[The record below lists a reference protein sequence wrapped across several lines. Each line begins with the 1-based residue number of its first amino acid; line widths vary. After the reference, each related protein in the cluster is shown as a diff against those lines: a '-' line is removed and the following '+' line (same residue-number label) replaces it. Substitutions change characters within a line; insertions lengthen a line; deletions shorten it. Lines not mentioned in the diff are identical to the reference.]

1 MSAQKA
7 LRGSETETRELLG
20 GAEENCVSPMRAGT
34 SMSFHKKK
42 TEIKIELVAR
52 PSLHPSNATCLFL
65 LPSGMM
71 DSATAA
77 MISEG
82 RNLADRLNAHF
93 ATTTSNSPVLPRL
106 QSNNGSFYNP
116 FFREVFEKKNEIE
129 QV

>member
-1 MSAQKA
+1 
-7 LRGSETETRELLG
+7 
-20 GAEENCVSPMRAGT
+20 
-34 SMSFHKKK
+34 
-42 TEIKIELVAR
+42 
-52 PSLHPSNATCLFL
+52 
-65 LPSGMM
+65 MM

>member
-1 MSAQKA
+1 
-7 LRGSETETRELLG
+7 
-20 GAEENCVSPMRAGT
+20 
-34 SMSFHKKK
+34 
-42 TEIKIELVAR
+42 
-52 PSLHPSNATCLFL
+52 
-65 LPSGMM
+65 MM

-129 QV
+129 QVWSLTPFFFSLLLSSKWSWIYRWAG

>member
-1 MSAQKA
+1 MAGLEFFENAQKKS
-7 LRGSETETRELLG
+7 LSYSILNLCTLL
-20 GAEENCVSPMRAGT
+20 T
-34 SMSFHKKK
+34 HF
-42 TEIKIELVAR
+42 
-52 PSLHPSNATCLFL
+52 LFL
-65 LPSGMM
+65 FPLGMM